1 MNANNNRKKNSHS
14 ASISPTNCEAEE
26 RDSDREIISGAKR
39 FLFSI
44 YFKYGDWLRFQHHHT
59 QLCCCFLILPKN
71 VNFLKLSFEMQA
83 CCSFSMLTLRWSAI
97 LLFLMWLKQ
106 KKVRIWLNM
115 FDEWKSYWKPLKLN
129 MRESEEFEIQ
139 EDKKYATK

>member
-71 VNFLKLSFEMQA
+71 VNFWNYRSKCKHAALFQCLLCDEVRYCYFW
-83 CCSFSMLTLRWSAI
+83 CGWS
-97 LLFLMWLKQ
+97 K